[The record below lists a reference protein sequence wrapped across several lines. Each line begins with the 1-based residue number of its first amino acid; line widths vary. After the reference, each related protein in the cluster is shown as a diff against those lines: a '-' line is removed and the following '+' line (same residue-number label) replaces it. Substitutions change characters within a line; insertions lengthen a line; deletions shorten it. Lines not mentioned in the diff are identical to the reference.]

1 MRGPGAV
8 PPRGGPRRAM
18 SRGRLRLA
26 VHATSPVVIRFGRL
40 GDTVLLAPLLRK
52 LHLRYGAPCRLV
64 SLGACSRTLYEGS
77 EDVAEV
83 HWFASQHGWLWTNP
97 RRFVV
102 ALALRSMRE
111 APFYICEPDVRT
123 RTKVR
128 PMLALAGIAPEH
140 CVFIEDIPLREGEHW
155 IDWLLRFGD
164 LAPAAF
170 AATPALD
177 PSPRTRAPSI
187 RATPVERAQARAWL
201 DTHGFGAA
209 QPLVLMQPANKRTM
223 RWNGMRDA
231 ADDDKSWPA
240 SRWAA
245 LARAILQ
252 WQPEAQILLCGCAAE
267 AGYLE
272 SIRAETGLPR
282 LLAPAGGLPL
292 GLLRGLMELAHSMVS
307 VDTGPAHLAAATGC
321 PLVVLFGH
329 RWPSMWAP
337 RSACGSAVTVLG
349 GLPHTSRVDLIGV
362 EEVAQAWWRL
372 PPRVEG
378 SAAVAAAMAG
388 RRLRAAYS
396 AG

>member
-1 MRGPGAV
+1 MV
-8 PPRGGPRRAM
+8 LQK
-18 SRGRLRLA
+18 S
-26 VHATSPVVIRFGRL
+26 SPVVIRFGRL

-64 SLGACSRTLYEGS
+64 TLGACARTLYQDS

-97 RRFVV
+97 RRLSV
-102 ALALRSMRE
+102 ALALRRMSA

-177 PSPRTRAPSI
+177 PSRHTSAPSLA
-187 RATPVERAQARAWL
+187 ATPAERAEAQAWL
-201 DTHGFGAA
+201 DAHGFGAA

-223 RWNGMRDA
+223 RWNGVRDA

-240 SRWAA
+240 GHWAA
-245 LARAILQ
+245 LAQAILQ

-267 AGYLE
+267 VSYLE
-272 SIRAETGLPR
+272 AIRAEAGLPR
-282 LLAPAGGLPL
+282 LLVPAGGLPL

-329 RWPSMWAP
+329 RWPSMWMP
-337 RSACGSAVTVLG
+337 RSASGSAVTVLG
-349 GLPHTSRVDLIGV
+349 GLPHITRVDLIGV
-362 EEVAQAWWRL
+362 EDVAQAWWRL
-372 PPRVEG
+372 PPRTES
-378 SAAVAAAMAG
+378 SAAAAAASAG
-388 RRLRAAYS
+388 RREPAVYS

>member
-1 MRGPGAV
+1 MV
-8 PPRGGPRRAM
+8 VQI
-18 SRGRLRLA
+18 S
-26 VHATSPVVIRFGRL
+26 SPVVIRFGRL

-64 SLGACSRTLYEGS
+64 SLGECARTLYQHS
-77 EDVAEV
+77 DDVAEV
-83 HWFASQHGWLWTNP
+83 HWFTSQHGWLWTNP
-97 RRFVV
+97 RRLSV
-102 ALALRSMRE
+102 ALALRQMRA

-170 AATPALD
+170 AATPALE
-177 PSPRTRAPSI
+177 PAQRTHAPSI
-187 RATPVERAQARAWL
+187 HATQTERAQARAWL
-201 DTHGFGAA
+201 DAHGFGAA
-209 QPLVLMQPANKRTM
+209 QPLVLLQPANKRTM
-223 RWNGMRDA
+223 RWNGVRAA

-240 SRWAA
+240 AHWAA

-272 SIRAETGLPR
+272 AIRAEAGLAR

-321 PLVVLFGH
+321 PLVVLFGN

-337 RSACGSAVTVLG
+337 RSASGSAVTVIG
-349 GLPHTSRVDLIGV
+349 GLPHTPRVDRIGV

-372 PPRVEG
+372 PPRVEA
-378 SAAVAAAMAG
+378 AAVTATLAG
-388 RRLRAAYS
+388 RRERALYS

>member
-1 MRGPGAV
+1 MVVQP
-8 PPRGGPRRAM
+8 
-18 SRGRLRLA
+18 S
-26 VHATSPVVIRFGRL
+26 SPVVIRFGRL

-64 SLGACSRTLYEGS
+64 SLGECSRTLYQHS
-77 EDVAEV
+77 DDVAEV
-83 HWFASQHGWLWTNP
+83 HWFTSQHGWLWTNP
-97 RRFVV
+97 RRLSV
-102 ALALRSMRE
+102 ALALRQMRD

-170 AATPALD
+170 AATPALEAAQ
-177 PSPRTRAPSI
+177 RTRAPSI
-187 RATPVERAQARAWL
+187 RATPAEREQARAWL
-201 DTHGFGAA
+201 DAHGFGAA
-209 QPLVLMQPANKRTM
+209 QPLVLLQPANKRTM
-223 RWNGMRDA
+223 RWNGVRDA

-240 SRWAA
+240 SHWAA

-252 WQPEAQILLCGCAAE
+252 WQPEAQIVLCGCAAE

-272 SIRAETGLPR
+272 TIRAEAGLPR
-282 LLAPAGGLPL
+282 LLAPPGGLPL

-307 VDTGPAHLAAATGC
+307 VDTGPAHLAAAAGC
-321 PLVVLFGH
+321 PLVVLFGN

-337 RSACGSAVTVLG
+337 RSGSGSAVSVIG
-349 GLPHTSRVDLIGV
+349 GLPHTPRVDRIGV

-378 SAAVAAAMAG
+378 AAVTATLAG
-388 RRLRAAYS
+388 RRERALYS

>member
-1 MRGPGAV
+1 
-8 PPRGGPRRAM
+8 
-18 SRGRLRLA
+18 
-26 VHATSPVVIRFGRL
+26 
-40 GDTVLLAPLLRK
+40 
-52 LHLRYGAPCRLV
+52 
-64 SLGACSRTLYEGS
+64 
-77 EDVAEV
+77 
-83 HWFASQHGWLWTNP
+83 
-97 RRFVV
+97 
-102 ALALRSMRE
+102 MRE

-223 RWNGMRDA
+223 RWNGVRDA

-378 SAAVAAAMAG
+378 NAAVAAAMAG

>member
-1 MRGPGAV
+1 MALPVA
-8 PPRGGPRRAM
+8 
-18 SRGRLRLA
+18 
-26 VHATSPVVIRFGRL
+26 SPVVIRFGRL

-64 SLGACSRTLYEGS
+64 SLGECSRTLYRHS

-97 RRFVV
+97 QRLRV
-102 ALALRSMRE
+102 ALALRQMRE

-128 PMLALAGIAPEH
+128 PMLALAGIPAEH

-164 LAPAAF
+164 LAPDAF
-170 AATPALD
+170 AQTPALEPSRLAHAPSLHATPAEL
-177 PSPRTRAPSI
+177 
-187 RATPVERAQARAWL
+187 VEARAWL
-201 DTHGFGAA
+201 AA
-209 QPLVLMQPANKRTM
+209 QGVDATQPLVLLQPANKRTM
-223 RWNGMRDA
+223 RWNGVRDA
-231 ADDDKSWPA
+231 ADDDKSWPTA
-240 SRWAA
+240 RWAE

-252 WQPEAQILLCGCAAE
+252 WQPDAHVLLCGCAAE
-267 AGYLE
+267 ADYLA
-272 SIRAETGLPR
+272 SIRAEAGLPR

-329 RWPSMWAP
+329 RWPWMWMP
-337 RSACGSAVTVLG
+337 RSASGSAVTVLG
-349 GLPHTSRVDLIGV
+349 GLPHTPRVDRIGV

-372 PPRVEG
+372 PPRAESCAPVLVG
-378 SAAVAAAMAG
+378 QRPSMQAAH
-388 RRLRAAYS
+388 S